1 MHVGRTKF
9 QDSKNKIIDY
19 RQFHY
24 RIDSE
29 IKCIIIRLVT
39 LRFRACFSNGS
50 PSKNIELKLCFFAIS
65 LRTVR
70 AFFDILHFISLENM
84 PFHDAIELA
93 VFIGHE
99 GQIEMNSQ
107 LEMRLLSRL
116 VDFVKESNLS
126 RLEHALAFI
135 YLKSWGPNAK
145 EGFSVIKV
153 QGTNY
158 TITV

>member
-1 MHVGRTKF
+1 M
-9 QDSKNKIIDY
+9 
-19 RQFHY
+19 
-24 RIDSE
+24 
-29 IKCIIIRLVT
+29 
-39 LRFRACFSNGS
+39 
-50 PSKNIELKLCFFAIS
+50 P
-65 LRTVR
+65 RTVR
-70 AFFDILHFISLENM
+70 AFFDILHFISLEKIE
-84 PFHDAIELA
+84 FHLAIELA
-93 VFIGHE
+93 VFVGHE

-145 EGFSVIKV
+145 EGFSVIKM